1 MIPRSKRA
9 PFLFCSRWG
18 MGKPIAPAKWR
29 GRCSNTEYQEGT
41 CGRIP
46 GTRWN
51 WDKQV
56 VELKSK
62 ATLVSDGYVE
72 MKLELSS
79 VNKEARMKLSSS
91 GPTGIFIVDDNAL
104 QPAEFS
110 VSWHQKQCKLAPQT
124 EPRTRTMHGNS
135 PREQLPGTLKSTS
148 RNNDIR

>member
-1 MIPRSKRA
+1 M
-9 PFLFCSRWG
+9 
-18 MGKPIAPAKWR
+18 
-29 GRCSNTEYQEGT
+29 
-41 CGRIP
+41 
-46 GTRWN
+46 
-51 WDKQV
+51 

-110 VSWHQKQCKLAPQT
+110 VSWHQKQCKLAVTITSQD
-124 EPRTRTMHGNS
+124 S
-135 PREQLPGTLKSTS
+135 PP
-148 RNNDIR
+148 